1 MKLARYLLCAA
12 VKGSGGHLKRTFV
25 GGRLLSGS
33 KFLAECEPYKRIVAI
48 AIPSDFRSLLPDDVD
63 AKKTNENDKP
73 CANCIG
79 ISQTN
84 FYHSLAEPKSV
95 AMVREKTGVPPYA
108 TIARQLLRIAKEEKR
123 LAGVLFITTE
133 RGAVRESDAERFK
146 DGVIKE
152 AKELQR
158 QQREQQGTAEGG
170 EGTCLLENVP
180 MGFSDVEDEREGS
193 WRELGNAR
201 EEEEGESWAP
211 AAARASARR
220 LRTFLEKEQGAL
232 NTFG

>member
-1 MKLARYLLCAA
+1 MRELHR
-12 VKGSGGHLKRTFV
+12 H
-25 GGRLLSGS
+25 
-33 KFLAECEPYKRIVAI
+33 
-48 AIPSDFRSLLPDDVD
+48 IPNELLPLLGGTEISRNGAFKDRGPTVRDD
-63 AKKTNENDKP
+63 
-73 CANCIG
+73 
-79 ISQTN
+79 
-84 FYHSLAEPKSV
+84 
-95 AMVREKTGVPPYA
+95 RETTPSHCQRGETSRWSP
-108 TIARQLLRIAKEEKR
+108 
-123 LAGVLFITTE
+123 FITTE
-133 RGAVRESDAERFK
+133 RGAVNESDATRFK

-158 QQREQQGTAEGG
+158 QHQGEKG
-170 EGTCLLENVP
+170 GTCLLENVP
-180 MGFSDVEDEREGS
+180 MGFSDVDDEREGS

>member
-1 MKLARYLLCAA
+1 MKLTRYLLCAA
-12 VKGSGGHLKRTFV
+12 VKGSGTHLKSTFV
-25 GGRLLSGS
+25 GGKLLSGS
-33 KFLAECEPYKRIVAI
+33 KFLAECEPYKRIVAV

-63 AKKTNENDKP
+63 DAKNTENENDKP

-95 AMVREKTGVPPYA
+95 AMVRSKTGVPPYA
-108 TIARQLLRIAKEEKR
+108 TIARQLLRIAKEETR

-133 RGAVRESDAERFK
+133 RGAVNESDATRFK
-146 DGVIKE
+146 DGVIKK

-158 QQREQQGTAEGG
+158 QHQGEKG
-170 EGTCLLENVP
+170 GTCLLENVP
-180 MGFSDVEDEREGS
+180 MGFSDVDDEREGS